1 MRSIIFF
8 IQGREMRMPRQ
19 ARRKSESGLHHVMVR
34 GINQT
39 QLFYDDEDRRAFM
52 ERLRRYKRECG
63 FMLHAWCLMGNHV
76 HLLVEEGRIDL
87 SSMMKK
93 ILLSYSHYFNRKYDR
108 RGYLFQDRYKSK
120 PIEGDEYLLS
130 VVRYIHRN
138 PLEVGQTTAYW
149 TSFDEYM
156 ETPRLA
162 DTERVL
168 EMLDADPSKAKSAFR
183 LLVESESDGG
193 LPPCGIDNP
202 ARLSDREAIM
212 LIREIAGVSECA
224 EVCSLDKARREE
236 AVLLLR
242 ARGLSIRQISRLTG
256 LSKGIVE
263 RARAGKGQL
272 PSG

>member
-1 MRSIIFF
+1 MRLSAACMVFD
-8 IQGREMRMPRQ
+8 G
-19 ARRKSESGLHHVMVR
+19 ESCPSSCR
-34 GINQT
+34 GGEDRSV
-39 QLFYDDEDRRAFM
+39 LDDEENPSELFA
-52 ERLRRYKRECG
+52 
-63 FMLHAWCLMGNHV
+63 
-76 HLLVEEGRIDL
+76 LLQQEIRSKGL
-87 SSMMKK
+87 S
-93 ILLSYSHYFNRKYDR
+93 FP
-108 RGYLFQDRYKSK
+108 DRYKSK

-130 VVRYIHRN
+130 VVRCIHRN

>member
-1 MRSIIFF
+1 M
-8 IQGREMRMPRQ
+8 
-19 ARRKSESGLHHVMVR
+19 
-34 GINQT
+34 
-39 QLFYDDEDRRAFM
+39 
-52 ERLRRYKRECG
+52 
-63 FMLHAWCLMGNHV
+63 
-76 HLLVEEGRIDL
+76 
-87 SSMMKK
+87 
-93 ILLSYSHYFNRKYDR
+93 
-108 RGYLFQDRYKSK
+108 
-120 PIEGDEYLLS
+120 
-130 VVRYIHRN
+130 
-138 PLEVGQTTAYW
+138 GQTTAYW

-202 ARLSDREAIM
+202 ARLSDREAIL

-242 ARGLSIRQISRLTG
+242 VRGLSIRQISRLTG